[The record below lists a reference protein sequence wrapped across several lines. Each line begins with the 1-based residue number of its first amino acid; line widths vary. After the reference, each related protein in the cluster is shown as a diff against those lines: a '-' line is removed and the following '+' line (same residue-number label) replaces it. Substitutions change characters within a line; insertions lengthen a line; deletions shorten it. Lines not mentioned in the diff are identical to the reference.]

1 MIILSIETD
10 KRYGFLAYIEHRLM
24 RFKEV
29 VEGRWVDRAL
39 SENDQFFEFS
49 LCLSRAC
56 LGRMIVS
63 IFKIA
68 DKTPVFLP
76 ALGRVRTETA
86 VCTETERTC
95 LCDAYTTCT

>member
-1 MIILSIETD
+1 MIVFSIETD

-39 SENDQFFEFS
+39 SENDLFFEFS

-63 IFKIA
+63 IFMNSRQN
-68 DKTPVFLP
+68 PGVF
-76 ALGRVRTETA
+76 
-86 VCTETERTC
+86 TC
-95 LCDAYTTCT
+95 AG

>member
-1 MIILSIETD
+1 
-10 KRYGFLAYIEHRLM
+10 M

-39 SENDQFFEFS
+39 SENDLFFEFS

-63 IFKIA
+63 IFVNSRQN
-68 DKTPVFLP
+68 PGVF
-76 ALGRVRTETA
+76 
-86 VCTETERTC
+86 TC
-95 LCDAYTTCT
+95 AG